1 MIMSKQYETTVYIG
15 TVNGKPVRKHI
26 VAGSQRE
33 LNEKK
38 NIIKNDVLNKK
49 DVNTKALFGVWAY
62 KWLNEQT
69 KGLNKGTVTQYESAI
84 KHLNRYF
91 EFVSLKDIKLSDF
104 QTVIN
109 DLSIENPNTGE
120 PMAKATLE
128 NIKKVG
134 AKIFNY
140 AIANDIAGVSFFFN
154 SVKIPKNAPKKERRA
169 LTESEIK
176 RIIEFKHR
184 CQLPAMVMLFSG
196 LRRGELMALQWLDI
210 DLTNDIITVNK
221 SVDVQSNAA
230 VNKKGGKSKSAIR
243 LVPIPAVLSDYLK
256 QYKIENNINNPFGL
270 VCTNTKGGQL
280 SATSWRKMWESYL
293 IDLNVKYGYPNTDVS
308 KYDPKGLPMR
318 IERITSHYLRH
329 TFATMLFYQ
338 GVDVQESK
346 QYLGHSTIKVTSDIY
361 TDLKNSKFSLSD
373 EYKKHLATDYKINNF
388 GIA

>member
-1 MIMSKQYETTVYIG
+1 MSKQYETTVYIG

-26 VAGSQRE
+26 VASSQRE

-154 SVKIPKNAPKKERRA
+154 SIKIPKNAPKKERRA
-169 LTESEIK
+169 LTETEIK

-184 CQLPAMVMLFSG
+184 CQL
-196 LRRGELMALQWLDI
+196 
-210 DLTNDIITVNK
+210 
-221 SVDVQSNAA
+221 
-230 VNKKGGKSKSAIR
+230 R
-243 LVPIPAVLSDYLK
+243 L
-256 QYKIENNINNPFGL
+256 
-270 VCTNTKGGQL
+270 
-280 SATSWRKMWESYL
+280 
-293 IDLNVKYGYPNTDVS
+293 
-308 KYDPKGLPMR
+308 
-318 IERITSHYLRH
+318 
-329 TFATMLFYQ
+329 
-338 GVDVQESK
+338 
-346 QYLGHSTIKVTSDIY
+346 
-361 TDLKNSKFSLSD
+361 
-373 EYKKHLATDYKINNF
+373 
-388 GIA
+388 

>member
-1 MIMSKQYETTVYIG
+1 M
-15 TVNGKPVRKHI
+15 
-26 VAGSQRE
+26 
-33 LNEKK
+33 
-38 NIIKNDVLNKK
+38 
-49 DVNTKALFGVWAY
+49 WAY

-109 DLSIENPNTGE
+109 DLSIENPNTDE

-169 LTESEIK
+169 L
-176 RIIEFKHR
+176 
-184 CQLPAMVMLFSG
+184 
-196 LRRGELMALQWLDI
+196 
-210 DLTNDIITVNK
+210 
-221 SVDVQSNAA
+221 
-230 VNKKGGKSKSAIR
+230 
-243 LVPIPAVLSDYLK
+243 
-256 QYKIENNINNPFGL
+256 IENNINNPFGL